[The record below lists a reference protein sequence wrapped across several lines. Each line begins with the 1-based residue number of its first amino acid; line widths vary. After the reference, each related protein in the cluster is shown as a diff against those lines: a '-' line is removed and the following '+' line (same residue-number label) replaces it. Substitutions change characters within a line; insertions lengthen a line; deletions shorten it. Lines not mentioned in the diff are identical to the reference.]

1 MKRTPARTM
10 FALLLAVV
18 LVLGLAAP
26 AMAATTMRSVQ
37 KLTVNG
43 EAVECDK
50 YNIDGYNYFK
60 LRDLAKLLD
69 GTNSQFNVD
78 YDKAAKMMVVTTGV
92 PYTTPNGTELQVGE
106 DQSASAVPSVQSL
119 MIDGEMREDLTAYNI
134 GGNNYFQLRELGKA
148 LHFYVHYDAASKTM
162 LVDESEEDEAWDT
175 GDAGLDNPRNQD
187 GIGEKEILVVS
198 FGTSFNDSR
207 VATIGAVEAA
217 MEKAFPEMSVRRGF
231 TAQIVID
238 HIALRD
244 DETIDNFTQALD
256 RAVANGVKEL
266 YVQPTHLMDGFEYND
281 VKAEL
286 AEYADKFDVIALGD
300 PILTT
305 DEDYDIVI
313 EAITEA
319 TKQYDD
325 GKTAIC
331 FMGHGTEADSNHV
344 YADMQAKL
352 TEKGYANYY
361 VGTVEAEPSVY
372 DVLEAVKAGGY
383 TKVVLRPL
391 MIVAGDHANNDMAD
405 LEDEESWA
413 SIFTA
418 AGYEVEC
425 VLEGLG
431 QLPAIQDLL
440 VDHMKAAIGEPAEEE
455 DEENYE
461 TGDASL
467 DNPRNQ
473 DGMGHTELLVVSFG
487 TSFNDSRRL
496 TIGAIEEAMEKAF
509 PGYDVRRGFTAQ
521 IVIDHIARRDGEVI
535 DNFTEALDR
544 AVRNGVSDL
553 LVQPT
558 HLMDGFEYNDVKEE
572 LAKYEGKFDNIV
584 LGAPLLTS
592 DEDYDIVIE
601 AITEATK
608 QYDDGKT
615 AICFMGHGTEA
626 ESNHVYADMQAK
638 LTEKG
643 YANYYVGTVEAEP
656 SVYDVLEA
664 VKAGGYTK
672 VVLRPLMIVAGD
684 HANNDMADLEDEES
698 WASIFTAAGY
708 EVECVLEGLGQLPA
722 IQDLLVDHIRTAAA
736 EALEEDYDTGDASLD
751 DPRNADGIG
760 EKELLVISFGTSF
773 NDSRVAT
780 IGAIEKAMEDA
791 IPGYAVRRGFTA
803 DIVINHIARRDGE
816 IIDNVARALDRA
828 VENGVK
834 QLVVQPT
841 HLMDGFEYNDVKE
854 ALMAYVDKFD
864 RIRIGKPILNTE
876 EDYDTVIAAITEA
889 TAQYDD
895 GKTAICFMGHGTEAD
910 SNHVYADMQAK
921 LTEKGYA
928 NYYVGTV
935 EAEPSV
941 YDVLEAVKAGGYT
954 KVVLRPLMIVAG
966 DHANNDMA
974 DLEDEESWASI
985 FTAAGYEVEC
995 VLEGLGQL
1003 PAIQKLLV
1011 EHARDAEVL
1020 VPERAINET
1029 SDESVAKEGAE
1040 PITGDKLNDGTY
1052 EITVNTGAKMFKVV
1066 KALLTVKDG
1075 EMTAVL
1081 TLSGSGYSWF
1091 YVGEA
1096 DGIADADYADFIP
1109 AVINGDGYTFE
1120 IPVEALDQVISCAAY
1135 SRAKD
1140 AWYPRNILFD
1150 ADTLPEGALK

>member
-78 YDKAAKMMVVTTGV
+78 YDQAAKMMVVTTGV

-106 DQSASAVPSVQSL
+106 DQSATAGPSVQSL

-148 LHFYVHYDAASKTM
+148 LHFYVHYDVASKTM

-175 GDAGLDNPRNQD
+175 GDAGLDDPRNQD

-207 VATIGAVEAA
+207 RETIGAVEAA

-244 DETIDNFTQALD
+244 DETIDNFGEAIQRALD
-256 RAVANGVKEL
+256 NGVKEL
-266 YVQPTHLMDGFEYND
+266 YVQPTHLMNGFEYID
-281 VKAEL
+281 VMNEL
-286 AEYADKFDVIALGD
+286 SLYQDRFDVLCLGR
-300 PILTT
+300 PILDT
-305 DEDYDIVI
+305 DEDFDVVI

-440 VDHMKAAIGEPAEEE
+440 VDH
-455 DEENYE
+455 
-461 TGDASL
+461 
-467 DNPRNQ
+467 
-473 DGMGHTELLVVSFG
+473 
-487 TSFNDSRRL
+487 
-496 TIGAIEEAMEKAF
+496 
-509 PGYDVRRGFTAQ
+509 
-521 IVIDHIARRDGEVI
+521 
-535 DNFTEALDR
+535 
-544 AVRNGVSDL
+544 
-553 LVQPT
+553 
-558 HLMDGFEYNDVKEE
+558 
-572 LAKYEGKFDNIV
+572 
-584 LGAPLLTS
+584 
-592 DEDYDIVIE
+592 
-601 AITEATK
+601 
-608 QYDDGKT
+608 
-615 AICFMGHGTEA
+615 
-626 ESNHVYADMQAK
+626 
-638 LTEKG
+638 
-643 YANYYVGTVEAEP
+643 
-656 SVYDVLEA
+656 
-664 VKAGGYTK
+664 
-672 VVLRPLMIVAGD
+672 
-684 HANNDMADLEDEES
+684 
-698 WASIFTAAGY
+698 
-708 EVECVLEGLGQLPA
+708 
-722 IQDLLVDHIRTAAA
+722 IRTAAA
-736 EALEEDYDTGDASLD
+736 EALEEDYDTGDAGLD

-773 NDSRVAT
+773 NDSRVKT

-841 HLMDGFEYNDVKE
+841 HLMDGFEYTDVKE

-876 EDYDTVIAAITEA
+876 EDYDTVIEAITEA

-910 SNHVYADMQAK
+910 SNHVYTDMQAK

-1011 EHARDAEVL
+1011 EHARDAENL
-1020 VPERAINET
+1020 VPKRDLADAGDMT
-1029 SDESVAKEGAE
+1029 AVDEVVEEGMT
-1040 PITGDKLNDGTY
+1040 PITGDKVADGEY
-1052 EITVNTGAKMFKVV
+1052 KVEVKSSSSMFKVSNAV
-1066 KALLTVKDG
+1066 LTVKDG
-1075 EMTAVL
+1075 KMSL
-1081 TLSGSGYSWF
+1081 TFSTTKSYTWF
-1091 YVGEA
+1091 FLGA
-1096 DGIADADYADFIP
+1096 TDKIADADLSEFQEGKLI
-1109 AVINGDGYTFE
+1109 DGAMTYT
-1120 IPVEALDQVISCAAY
+1120 IPVEALDEGILCAAY
-1135 SRAKD
+1135 SRNKD
-1140 AWYPRNILFD
+1140 QWYAR
-1150 ADTLPEGALK
+1150 TLLVRYDSLEAIG